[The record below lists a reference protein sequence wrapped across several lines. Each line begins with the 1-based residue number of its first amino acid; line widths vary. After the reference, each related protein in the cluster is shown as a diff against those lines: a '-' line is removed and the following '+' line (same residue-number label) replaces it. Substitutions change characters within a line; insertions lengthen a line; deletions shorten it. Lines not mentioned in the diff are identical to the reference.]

1 MASGEPLTPG
11 GTYRRKPGDRF
22 VRVSLPRAETVQ
34 VRTARRRRRR
44 ANSALVVLAG
54 FVGLIIVGTLLLS
67 LPLAT
72 RDGRHTGLL
81 DALFTATSAVCV
93 TGLVVVDTATH
104 WSAFGQA
111 VILVLIQLG
120 GFGFMTSSIVLLLLV
135 GRRPALRDRMML
147 GESMGGGPLGHT
159 LSLVRRV
166 AIVTLAIEIAGAL
179 LLLTHFL
186 TVVSPADAL
195 WWSVFHSISAFN
207 NAGFDLQGEFRGLTG
222 YQTSPW
228 ILLTFASLI
237 IVGGLSYTV
246 LADTFRQRTW
256 RRLTVDTKLT
266 LSTSVGFLLLGMLV
280 TLLLEWNN
288 PDTLEPLSWPYR
300 LLNAFFHSTSL
311 RTAGFNAL
319 DISAL
324 HEHTL
329 FFNMALMFIGGASG
343 STAGGIKVQT
353 FSLLFFAIIASIR
366 GSEDVIAF
374 GRRIPHAQV
383 YRALSVALLAIA
395 IVFSVALILA
405 ITESSNFTDTFFETV
420 SAFGTVGLSTGVTP
434 ELTVWGRFVIIS
446 TMFVGRL
453 GPLTLVLALTARSE
467 RRVLRRA
474 TESVKI
480 G

>member
-1 MASGEPLTPG
+1 MTSGDQPTPG

-22 VRVSLPRAETVQ
+22 VRVTVPRAETVQ
-34 VRTARRRRRR
+34 IRAVSRRRGRI
-44 ANSALVVLAG
+44 NSALVVLAG
-54 FVGLIIVGTLLLS
+54 FAGLIILGMLLLS
-67 LPLAT
+67 LPFAT

-104 WSAFGQA
+104 WSGFGQA

-120 GFGFMTSSIVLLLLV
+120 GFGFMTSSIALLLLV

-147 GESMGGGPLGHT
+147 GESMGGGALGQT

-166 AIVTLAIEIAGAL
+166 AIATLLIEAAGTL
-179 LLLTHFL
+179 LLLVHFVG
-186 TVVSPADAL
+186 VVSPSEAL
-195 WWSVFHSISAFN
+195 WWSVFHSVSAFN
-207 NAGFDLQGEFRGLTG
+207 NAGFDLQGEFRSLTG

-228 ILLTFASLI
+228 ILLTIASLI

-246 LADTFRQRTW
+246 LADTVRRRTW
-256 RRLTVDTKLT
+256 RRLSVDTKLT
-266 LSTSVGFLLLGMLV
+266 LSTSVGLLLLGTIV

-288 PDTLEPLSWPYR
+288 PETLGPLSWPYR
-300 LLNAFFHSTSL
+300 LLNAFFQSTTL
-311 RTAGFNAL
+311 RTAGFNSL
-319 DISAL
+319 DISGL
-324 HEHTL
+324 HEHSL
-329 FFNMALMFIGGASG
+329 FFNMGLMFIGGASG

-374 GRRIPHAQV
+374 GRQVPQAQV

-395 IVFSVALILA
+395 IVFTVALILA
-405 ITESSNFTDTFFETV
+405 ITESFDFTDTFFETV
-420 SAFGTVGLSTGVTP
+420 SAFATVGLSTGVTP
-434 ELTVWGRFVIIS
+434 ELTVGGRLVIIA

-453 GPLTLVLALTARSE
+453 GPLTLVLALAARSE